1 METKNLKYGL
11 QKMTLLD
18 FPGKVACT
26 VFSCGCNFRCPFCH
40 NAGLVL
46 PDTDRSMLMDQTE
59 ILAFLRKRQGLLDGV
74 CLTGGEPLLFEENLA
89 FLREIKALGYA
100 VKLDTNGAFPERL
113 KQAVTDGLADYV
125 AMDIKNAPDSYAET
139 AGLRVDMERI
149 RESVDFLRSGAVPY
163 EFRTTVVLPYH
174 TEERMESIGKWIVG
188 TEKYFLQQYKAENV
202 DLLGDP
208 ATMRPAEKAQLET
221 FLAIVRKYVP
231 GAELRGIE

>member
-139 AGLRVDMERI
+139 AGLRVDMDRI